1 MTIPNLGGVIK
12 AEDVFEK
19 GSGSYTAS
27 YVAWAKTSQLLRDH
41 APGWYFHLA
50 AKDGNYVWE
59 APDGTGY
66 LMGYF
71 AVDREHREAHGNMPL
86 FPFPIMDNRNN
97 PIPCEKIS
105 ARAFTDSHRRALCAC
120 AAFTFG
126 LAYELWAKEE
136 IESLGAE
143 PVKPVKPVKPV
154 ETPKTQ
160 PVKSDLKAMFLTK
173 LKDPKTDNQKIIAM
187 AEARHKE
194 GKLSKDDLTEI
205 KLAA

>member
-1 MTIPNLGGVIK
+1 MTFPNLGGVIK

-66 LMGYF
+66 LMCYF
-71 AVDREHREAHGNMPL
+71 AVDREHREVHGNMPL

-105 ARAFTDSHRRALCAC
+105 ARVFTDSHRRALCAC

-136 IESLGAE
+136 IESLGA
-143 PVKPVKPVKPV
+143 KPVKPVIK
-154 ETPKTQ
+154 EKPKTE

-173 LKDPKTDNQKIIAM
+173 LKDPKTDSKKIIAM
-187 AEARHKE
+187 AEQRHKD

>member
-1 MTIPNLGGVIK
+1 MTFPNLGGVIK

-41 APGWYFHLA
+41 APEWGFYLA
-50 AKDGNYVWE
+50 AKNEEYVWQ
-59 APDGTGY
+59 APDGSGY
-66 LMGYF
+66 LMCFFEKGEQ
-71 AVDREHREAHGNMPL
+71 RTPL

-97 PIPCEKIS
+97 PMPCEKIS

-136 IESLGAE
+136 IESLGAT
-143 PVKPVKPVKPV
+143 PVKPIIK

-187 AEARHKE
+187 AEARHKD